1 MNQKEALLA
10 KYHSSHEILSDLIQ
24 VVNEY
29 MVDVNGQNLQ
39 VSKNTLGDCIP
50 DRIRNLVELLDDL
63 QSYSQY
69 VRDQDFESIKKFG
82 LEYINKHL
90 IKSYYNF
97 EE

>member
-10 KYHSSHEILSDLIQ
+10 KYHSSYEILSDLIK
-24 VVNEY
+24 VAKEY
-29 MVDVNGQNLQ
+29 LVDVNGQNLQ

-50 DRIRNLVELLDDL
+50 DRIRTLVELLDDL

-69 VRDQDFESIKKFG
+69 VRDQDFESIEQFE

-90 IKSYYNF
+90 IKSYYNS
-97 EE
+97 